1 MLSPSTKSESASAH
15 RVRSKWR
22 LSQTL
27 RRTVDYR
34 PIEAEDI
41 KYLWAAYKQGAFP
54 DMEAGLEPDEFKET
68 FYSIVQAKFH
78 AVWTLFGPTRKGFI
92 PVGVVFATWA
102 PNGPFLI
109 VTGAV
114 WMPWASKR
122 NIVECMVGFLNGVRK
137 EFALQFY
144 ALPEHKRLYEVCAMH
159 GAVRRIGT
167 SYTAIAGKHAAM
179 FETRAP

>member
-1 MLSPSTKSESASAH
+1 MLSRSMKSESASAP

-22 LSQTL
+22 LSHTL

-34 PIEAEDI
+34 PIEADDI
-41 KYLWAAYKQGAFP
+41 KYLWAAYKQGAFS
-54 DMEAGLEPDEFKET
+54 DMEPDLPPEEFKQQLQ
-68 FYSIVQAKFH
+68 SIVLAKFH

-92 PVGVVFATWA
+92 PVGVVFAAWA

-167 SYTAIAGKHAAM
+167 SFTAIAGKHAAV
-179 FETRAP
+179 FETRTP

>member
-1 MLSPSTKSESASAH
+1 MLSASTKSESASAH
-15 RVRSKWR
+15 RARSKWR

-54 DMEAGLEPDEFKET
+54 DMEPDLEPEQFKQQ
-68 FYSIVQAKFH
+68 FQSIVLAKFH

-92 PVGVVFATWA
+92 PVGVVFAAWA
-102 PNGPFLI
+102 PNAAYLI
-109 VTGAV
+109 ITGIM
-114 WMPWASKR
+114 WLPWATKR
-122 NIVECMVGFLNGVRK
+122 NIVECTVGFFNGARK
-137 EFALQFY
+137 EFSFVGY
-144 ALPEHKRLYEVCAMH
+144 ALPEHKRMYEVCCIH
-159 GAVRRIGT
+159 GIMRRVGT
-167 SYTAIAGKHAAM
+167 SYVAIAGKHAAV